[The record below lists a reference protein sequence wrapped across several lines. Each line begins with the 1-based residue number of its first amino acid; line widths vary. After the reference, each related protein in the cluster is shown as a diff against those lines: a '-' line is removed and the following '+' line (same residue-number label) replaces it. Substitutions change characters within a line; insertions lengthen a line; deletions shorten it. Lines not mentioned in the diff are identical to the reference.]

1 VTPDRPLQ
9 AIYIVSEHPFSEVE
23 EFVEKSTTQ
32 YHLDLKRY
40 ALPMR
45 AALEAYLQ
53 DRPAVKAVFL
63 GTRRTDPHGEFLTHF
78 DPTDGGWPRFM
89 RVHPV
94 IDWHYLQIP
103 FCDLYNRG
111 FTSLG
116 GVTDTRPN
124 PALAVGG
131 EASKFRPAY
140 ELRDD
145 DEERLG
151 RD

>member
-1 VTPDRPLQ
+1 MYDDLLLL
-9 AIYIVSEHPFSEVE
+9 
-23 EFVEKSTTQ
+23 TQ
-32 YHLDLKRY
+32 RQFIRH
-40 ALPMR
+40 
-45 AALEAYLQ
+45 
-53 DRPAVKAVFL
+53 
-63 GTRRTDPHGEFLTHF
+63 
-78 DPTDGGWPRFM
+78 
-89 RVHPV
+89 
-94 IDWHYLQIP
+94 LQIP

-124 PALAVGG
+124 PALAVSGDL
-131 EASKFRPAY
+131 SKFRPAY